1 MSEADDLVERLRR
14 EKRRWKAAALAT
26 WAVIALMAFALF
38 IGVVQAR
45 RQAER
50 ALAEAQRVEE
60 DRQGAL
66 RLQGEDRLRKARDA
80 MAREDWAAGKVIL
93 SGLLGRIEG
102 EPRLADL
109 RTQAGELLIRIDRGL
124 AEQRRTPRG
133 PKP

>member
-93 SGLLGRIEG
+93 SGLLVRIEG